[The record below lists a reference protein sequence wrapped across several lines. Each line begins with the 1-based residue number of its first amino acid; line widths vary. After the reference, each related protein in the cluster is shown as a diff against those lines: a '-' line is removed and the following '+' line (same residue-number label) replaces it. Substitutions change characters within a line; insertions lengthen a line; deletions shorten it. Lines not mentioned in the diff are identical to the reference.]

1 MSSALTLTHRF
12 GAFEL
17 PSYDRRHENQP
28 RRPQM
33 AAVLISDL
41 IPTGD
46 IQISSAPRYRL
57 NAEEHDILFSALK
70 ASVEVR
76 TTLHRE

>member
-17 PSYDRRHENQP
+17 PSYDRRNENRP
-28 RRPQM
+28 RKAEA

-41 IPTGD
+41 IPSGE
-46 IQISSAPRYRL
+46 IRVSSAARYRL
-57 NAEEHDILFSALK
+57 TAEEHDILFSALK
-70 ASVEVR
+70 ASVEIR
-76 TTLHRE
+76 ATLHRE

>member
-1 MSSALTLTHRF
+1 MSALTLTHRF

-17 PSYDRRHENQP
+17 PSYDRRNEGQP
-28 RRPQM
+28 RKPYA

-41 IPTGD
+41 IPSAE
-46 IQISSAPRYRL
+46 IQISSPVRYRM

-70 ASVEVR
+70 ASVEIR
-76 TTLHRE
+76 ATLPRQ